1 MLSRGCQPY
10 LASSK
15 EDDTYAQRRARQR
28 GGYRPS
34 APDLPGGP
42 DLRPAAGRKVPDAL
56 PATPMAR
63 GLGWPLLGGGVLLL
77 GWFEWAMR
85 QADTPT
91 SPYKPV
97 EHIAT
102 EGPFRYTRNPGYLAM
117 TLIYA
122 GIASLANALWAIL
135 ILPVALLV
143 IQRGVIEREERYLEG
158 KFGEEYLS
166 YKARVRRWI

>member
-1 MLSRGCQPY
+1 M
-10 LASSK
+10 
-15 EDDTYAQRRARQR
+15 
-28 GGYRPS
+28 
-34 APDLPGGP
+34 PGGEQ
-42 DLRPAAGRKVPDAL
+42 DKAGVFAPPPLIYLGPLIFSLLLGRRFPMRFL
-56 PATPMAR
+56 PPTMAR
-63 GLGWPLLGGGVLLL
+63 GLGMPLLGGGVLLL

-91 SPYKPV
+91 SPYRPV

-102 EGPFRYTRNPGYLAM
+102 QGPFRYTRNPAYLAM

-122 GIASLANALWAIL
+122 GIASRANALWAIL
-135 ILPVALLV
+135 LLPAAQLV
-143 IQRGVIEREERYLEG
+143 IQRGVIEREERYLER

>member
-1 MLSRGCQPY
+1 MPSDEQDKAGVIAPPPLIY
-10 LASSK
+10 LGALIFGLLLG
-15 EDDTYAQRRARQR
+15 RRF
-28 GGYRPS
+28 PMS
-34 APDLPGGP
+34 FLP
-42 DLRPAAGRKVPDAL
+42 R
-56 PATPMAR
+56 TMAR
-63 GLGWPLLGGGVLLL
+63 GLGWTLLGGGVLLL
-77 GWFEWAMR
+77 GWFERAMR

-91 SPYKPV
+91 NPYKPV
-97 EHIAT
+97 ERIAT

-135 ILPVALLV
+135 LLPVALLV

-166 YKARVRRWI
+166 YKAQVRRWI

>member
-1 MLSRGCQPY
+1 MPSDEQDKAGVVAPPPLIYLGALIFGLVLGRRFPMGFLPSR
-10 LASSK
+10 A
-15 EDDTYAQRRARQR
+15 
-28 GGYRPS
+28 
-34 APDLPGGP
+34 
-42 DLRPAAGRKVPDAL
+42 
-56 PATPMAR
+56 AR

-77 GWFEWAMR
+77 GCFERAMR

-91 SPYKPV
+91 NPYKPV

-135 ILPVALLV
+135 LLPVTLLV
-143 IQRGVIEREERYLEG
+143 IQRGVIEREERYLER

-166 YKARVRRWI
+166 YKAQVRRWI